1 MTTDVQ
7 SQGIEDGDVSATVI
21 QVARIVGLLID

>member
-7 SQGIEDGDVSATVI
+7 SQGIKDGDVSAMVI
-21 QVARIVGLLID
+21 KVARIVGLLMD